1 MAGLGL
7 LYAFGSNACGQ
18 LGISHSE
25 DTNDPEPCHILDGGW
40 QWPAP
45 IDTIKGG
52 GCHTLVLLE
61 SGDLYVS
68 GSLKDR
74 RACIDPATEAISKFH
89 KVPSTTFGGAKV
101 KFCSA
106 LWEASVTV
114 TNEDRIY
121 TFGLGPKGELGVGEG
136 VIGASHNIDRFWPL
150 EEHVVDLASGM
161 SHSVIVLSNGDVYGW
176 GNGRKGQ
183 LGEPPEV
190 VWRPRKIPN
199 LDFKVVRAVCGREF
213 TYLVGDDEEGLH
225 AVLGSDKWNVR
236 SDAPA
241 AIPGW
246 EDVGASWGSI
256 FVITCS
262 GDFLSWGRNDH
273 GQLGSDHRIE
283 PFEYIAAGSEHA
295 LALTLHDNV
304 VAWGWG
310 EHGNCGRGMDERG
323 DVKGKWNK
331 IKPDTFGKA
340 SRVLGVAAGCATS
353 FLWTQF
359 TNGQSPPT
367 LPADIASNSQLFHK
381 TQKRR

>member
-1 MAGLGL
+1 MGL
-7 LYAFGSNACGQ
+7 LYALGSNACGQ
-18 LGISHSE
+18 LGIGHSE
-25 DTNDPEPCHILDGGW
+25 DTSDPQLCHISDSGS

-52 GCHTLVLLE
+52 SGHTLVQLE

-68 GSLKDR
+68 GSLKDG
-74 RACIDPATEAISKFH
+74 RACIDQAVDATSKFC
-89 KVPSTTFGGAKV
+89 KVPSTAFGGAKV

-106 LWEASVTV
+106 LWEASTIVTDD
-114 TNEDRIY
+114 NHIY

-136 VIGASHNIDRFWPL
+136 VLGTSHTVDRFWPL
-150 EEHVVDLASGM
+150 EEQIIDLASGM
-161 SHSVIVLSNGDVYGW
+161 SHTVVVLSSGDVYGW

-183 LGEPPEV
+183 LGEPAEI
-190 VWRPRKIPN
+190 VWKPRKIPN

-225 AVLGSDKWNVR
+225 AVLGSDKWNIR

-256 FVITCS
+256 FVITSS
-262 GDFLSWGRNDH
+262 GDFLSWGRDDH
-273 GQLGSDHRIE
+273 GQLGSDRRIE
-283 PFEYIAAGSEHA
+283 PFDYIAAGSEHA
-295 LALTLHDNV
+295 LAITLYDNA

-310 EHGNCGRGMDERG
+310 EHGNCGHGIDEHG

-331 IKPDTFGKA
+331 INPDTFGKA
-340 SRVLGVAAGCATS
+340 SRVVGVAAGCATS
-353 FLWTQF
+353 FLWTQLAE
-359 TNGQSPPT
+359 GQSPPK
-367 LPADIASNSQLFHK
+367 LPANIAS
-381 TQKRR
+381 TG